1 MGINIMNGLKQWKQ
15 TRWLVLLLFILATP
29 LLSAC
34 EDAEAEY
41 MAQLAV
47 DWAVEKGIMSL
58 NCRGA
63 GGTDCE
69 YDLNETMLGIYIGG
83 VKLGTAFGRSP
94 DLQAA
99 LDAGDV
105 ILNQEQADELAEAG
119 AESGDLGKIDQAIQA
134 RPEDWSYR
142 DQRGAVLLAQGNVQA
157 ADESFAE
164 AEALVQ
170 NRIAGGESCYALQ
183 RNLLNNRIAALETQ
197 LDKKPADVELND
209 RFAGAHEQ
217 LQALE
222 SGGPG
227 SPCGN

>member
-1 MGINIMNGLKQWKQ
+1 MMKGFRSMKIS
-15 TRWLVLLLFILATP
+15 RWPILLLFILATP

-47 DWAVEKGIMSL
+47 DWAVQKGIMSL
-58 NCRGA
+58 NCSGP

-94 DLQAA
+94 ELQAA

-105 ILNQEQADELAEAG
+105 ILNQEQADELVKAG
-119 AESGDLGKIDQAIQA
+119 AESGDLDKIDQAIEA

-142 DQRGAVLLAQGNVQA
+142 DQRGAVLLSQGNVQA
-157 ADESFAE
+157 ADASFAE

-170 NRIAGGESCYALQ
+170 ERISAGESCQALQ

-197 LDKKPADVELND
+197 LEKNPADAELND
-209 RFAGAHEQ
+209 RFAGAHEE

-227 SPCGN
+227 SPCGG